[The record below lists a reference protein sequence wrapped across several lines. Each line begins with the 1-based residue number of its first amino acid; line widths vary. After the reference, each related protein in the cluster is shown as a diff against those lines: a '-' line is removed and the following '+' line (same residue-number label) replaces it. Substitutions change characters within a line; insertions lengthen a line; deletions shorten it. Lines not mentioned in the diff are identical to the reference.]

1 MIDLIH
7 FSICQ
12 TFLHWFL
19 NIITGRQYLKFLSHS
34 GISFFYIAVNN
45 IITTRICPE
54 GFRFIILLN
63 DFFTYI
69 NTLQGLGSAH

>member
-45 IITTRICPE
+45 IITTRICPK
-54 GFRFIILLN
+54 GYRRLSACVQI
-63 DFFTYI
+63 YI
-69 NTLQGLGSAH
+69 NTLHGL